1 MTNARHC
8 YCFLK
13 PFKIGYMFS
22 KASLISSLTLA
33 PEIQEKIILTFYH
46 TSLKEKKLVE
56 KSAGQGQKKGLFQAL
71 SPILTTYLQGMFFF
85 SHFLPFEPYMYLF

>member
-46 TSLKEKKLVE
+46 TSLKEKKLLE
-56 KSAGQGQKKGLFQAL
+56 KSAGQGKKKVCFRHYLLFL
-71 SPILTTYLQGMFFF
+71 RRIYKVSFFF
-85 SHFLPFEPYMYLF
+85 